1 MRLTQFKDRYGIFGS
16 RGLKGPSPMTATAED
31 RAAAV
36 RAIDAIRRA
45 ERLAKRGYGVDDLV
59 VRLGLSRE
67 QAKRI
72 VFGERKS

>member
-16 RGLKGPSPMTATAED
+16 RGLKPMTATIED
-31 RAAAV
+31 AAAAI
-36 RAIDAIRRA
+36 RAIETVSEA
-45 ERLAKRGYGVDDLV
+45 ERLAKRGWGVEDICV
-59 VRLGLSRE
+59 KLGRRISRE

>member
-1 MRLTQFKDRYGIFGS
+1 MRLTQHRDRYGLFGS
-16 RGLKGPSPMTATAED
+16 RGLKPMTATVED
-31 RAAAV
+31 GAAAL
-36 RAIDAIRRA
+36 RDIDTIA
-45 ERLAKRGYGVDDLV
+45 EAKRLAKRGLGIDDLV